1 MLGLYEATRCQT
13 ADYQYSVVNLDP
25 ILRSSLGFREQGH
38 TTGYGL
44 VRATSGQK
52 ERYSYP
58 WPMALRYGNMYPF
71 HTPSVLPSV
80 AIKIFMLVI
89 RLLLLFSSKSTL
101 QHHFQMT
108 GWDSANTFLL

>member
-13 ADYQYSVVNLDP
+13 ADYQYRVVNLDP
-25 ILRSSLGFREQGH
+25 ILRPREQGN
-38 TTGYGL
+38 TTGYGS

-58 WPMALRYGNMYPF
+58 WSMALRYGNMYSF
-71 HTPSVLPSV
+71 HTPSVLPAV
-80 AIKIFMLVI
+80 AIKIFMLVT